1 MNSRVNNAEE
11 PISDLEGKIIKITQS
26 EQQTGKQ
33 ILKPGSKIW
42 DLWENKKCANLCLIG
57 VPEGEEKEKVFKMY
71 LKTLWLKISQT

>member
-33 ILKPGSKIW
+33 ILKPGSKI
-42 DLWENKKCANLCLIG
+42 
-57 VPEGEEKEKVFKMY
+57 
-71 LKTLWLKISQT
+71 